1 MTEKGLK
8 YLADIIHAI
17 ELIEEF
23 TSTISLYSDYEK
35 DLKTQSAV
43 ERQLGIIGEAVN
55 KFDLLHPEVSL
66 KNARKIVGFR
76 NRIIHSYDAVDS
88 SMIWAIISRHL
99 KPLYQEV
106 KGLMEKRPVANS
118 TYPQAGVSCFV
129 GQESSKFEV
138 KCFVGNSVVKIPA
151 CG

>member
-23 TSTISLYSDYEK
+23 TISISSYSDYEK

-55 KFDLLHPEVSL
+55 KFDLLHPESSL

-76 NRIIHSYDAVDS
+76 NRIIHAYDAVDS
-88 SMIWAIISRHL
+88 SMIWAIIKRHL
-99 KPLYQEV
+99 TCIIHAED
-106 KGLMEKRPVANS
+106 KRH
-118 TYPQAGVSCFV
+118 
-129 GQESSKFEV
+129 K
-138 KCFVGNSVVKIPA
+138 
-151 CG
+151 